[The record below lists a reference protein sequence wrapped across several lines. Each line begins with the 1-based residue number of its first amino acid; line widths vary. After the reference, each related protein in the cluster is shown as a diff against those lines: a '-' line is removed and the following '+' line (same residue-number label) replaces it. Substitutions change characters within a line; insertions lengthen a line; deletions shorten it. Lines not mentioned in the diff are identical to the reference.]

1 MTQGRLENITQEKMS
16 HSDDAWSLA
25 RLLESARSY
34 VLATTSWAKENSGEG
49 HRARRSAI
57 WGSRCGRGLQEAPEV
72 PRPAANM
79 TRDRLSPLRVPTK
92 LLDGVALVRTTAGE
106 GGESDLL

>member
-1 MTQGRLENITQEKMS
+1 VAKVIERVGARYGVRGVDGVYGR
-16 HSDDAWSLA
+16 HP
-25 RLLESARSY
+25 R
-34 VLATTSWAKENSGEG
+34 
-49 HRARRSAI
+49 
-57 WGSRCGRGLQEAPEV
+57 V
-72 PRPAANM
+72 PRSDANM